1 MVIKKDYFRLKS
13 MTNIVLS
20 FLCLKILNSQFLL
33 SVTLLNFQT
42 ITNNMITLPDI
53 DPSMIANN
61 LTPFEPTHPGELIRD
76 ELEERHLTQAKL
88 AEQIGVSPSLLNEVV
103 NGKRGVNTE
112 LALLLEAAL
121 GISAELW
128 LKLQSDYNMQV
139 AKSDSTFMSRLAN
152 IRKIAAVL

>member
-1 MVIKKDYFRLKS
+1 M
-13 MTNIVLS
+13 
-20 FLCLKILNSQFLL
+20 
-33 SVTLLNFQT
+33 
-42 ITNNMITLPDI
+42 
-53 DPSMIANN
+53 
-61 LTPFEPTHPGELIRD
+61 
-76 ELEERHLTQAKL
+76 TQAKL

-121 GISAELW
+121 GISADMW
-128 LKLQSDYNMQV
+128 LKLQADYNMQV